1 LDISHID
8 YELPEELIA
17 QTPIEPRD
25 SARLLVDSLNGLQHR
40 HVSDI
45 VEYLK
50 PGDVMVVNHTRVL
63 PARLKLKRRT
73 GGAVE
78 VLLLEERDAEQ
89 MQWEALVRPG
99 GKLSVGEE
107 LLGSDGDGAVM
118 LRIGERSPAG
128 DTFFVHFVA
137 NSHDEVMR
145 RIVEVGEIPLPPY
158 ITTALADQNR
168 YQTVFSHDQKS
179 SAAPTAGLH
188 FTPELLDRIRDAGVE
203 IREVELV
210 VGLDTFQPISAENPL
225 DHVIH
230 TESYRVPAETF
241 NSCLRARESG
251 GRVIA
256 IGTTATRA
264 LESAATF
271 GELQGR
277 TNLFITPGYEWKVVD
292 MMMTNFH
299 MPRTT
304 LLLMVESFI
313 GVKWRTIY
321 SEAIAMRYRMLSFGD
336 AMLLYRGTNVS
347 S

>member
-1 LDISHID
+1 
-8 YELPEELIA
+8 
-17 QTPIEPRD
+17 
-25 SARLLVDSLNGLQHR
+25 
-40 HVSDI
+40 
-45 VEYLK
+45 
-50 PGDVMVVNHTRVL
+50 
-63 PARLKLKRRT
+63 
-73 GGAVE
+73 
-78 VLLLEERDAEQ
+78 
-89 MQWEALVRPG
+89 
-99 GKLSVGEE
+99 
-107 LLGSDGDGAVM
+107 
-118 LRIGERSPAG
+118 
-128 DTFFVHFVA
+128 
-137 NSHDEVMR
+137 
-145 RIVEVGEIPLPPY
+145 
-158 ITTALADQNR
+158 LADQNR

-188 FTPELLDRIRDAGVE
+188 FTPDLLAHIREVGVD

-241 NSCLRARESG
+241 DACVSARERG

-271 GELQGR
+271 GALQDR

-292 MMMTNFH
+292 LMLTNFH

-313 GVKWRTIY
+313 GQKWRAIY

>member
-1 LDISHID
+1 MDISHID

-25 SARLLVDSLNGLQHR
+25 AARLLVDASDGFQHR

-45 VEYLK
+45 VEYLRA
-50 PGDVMVVNHTRVL
+50 GDVLVVNHTRVL

-78 VLLLEERDAEQ
+78 VLLLEERNSDQ
-89 MQWEALVRPG
+89 MEWEALVRPG
-99 GKLSVGEE
+99 GKLAIGEE
-107 LLGSDGDGAVM
+107 LLDNSGDVM
-118 LRIGERSPAG
+118 LRIGERTKAG
-128 DTFFVHFVA
+128 DTFFVQFVA
-137 NSHDEVMR
+137 HTHEEAMQKIMDT
-145 RIVEVGEIPLPPY
+145 GEMPLPPY
-158 ITTALADQNR
+158 ITVALADQSR
-168 YQTVFSHDQKS
+168 YQTVFAHDQKS

-188 FTPELLDRIRDAGVE
+188 FTPELLTRIREAGVE

-210 VGLDTFQPISAENPL
+210 VGLDTFKPISVENPF

-230 TESYRVPAETF
+230 TEAYRVPADTLDA
-241 NSCLRARESG
+241 CIRARENG

-256 IGTTATRA
+256 VGTTATRA

-271 GELQGR
+271 GQLQGR
-277 TNLFITPGYEWKVVD
+277 TNLFITPGYQWKLVD

-313 GVKWRTIY
+313 GMKWRAMY

>member
-17 QTPIEPRD
+17 QTPVEPRD
-25 SARLLVDSLNGLQHR
+25 SARLLVDSPSGLQHR
-40 HVSDI
+40 HVRDI
-45 VEYLK
+45 VEYLQ
-50 PGDVMVVNHTRVL
+50 PGDVVVVNHTRVL

-78 VLLLEERDAEQ
+78 VLLLEERDAGQ

-107 LLGSDGDGAVM
+107 LLDGAGAVM
-118 LRIGERSPAG
+118 LRIGERSQAG

-137 NSHDEVMR
+137 GSHDEVMR

-188 FTPELLDRIRDAGVE
+188 FTPELLARIREAGVD

-210 VGLDTFQPISAENPL
+210 VGLDTFQPISADNPL

-241 NSCLRARESG
+241 DACMSARERG

-271 GELQGR
+271 GELKGR
-277 TNLFITPGYEWKVVD
+277 TNLFITPSYEWKVVD
-292 MMMTNFH
+292 LMLTNFH

-304 LLLMVESFI
+304 LLLMVESLI
-313 GVKWRTIY
+313 GVKWREIY
-321 SEAIAMRYRMLSFGD
+321 SEAIALRYRMLSFGD

>member
-1 LDISHID
+1 MDISHID

-25 SARLLVDSLNGLQHR
+25 SARLLVDAASGLQHR
-40 HVSDI
+40 SVRDI
-45 VEYLK
+45 VDYLQ
-50 PGDVMVVNHTRVL
+50 PGDVVVVNHTRVL

-78 VLLLEERDAEQ
+78 VLLLEERDADQ

-107 LLGSDGDGAVM
+107 LLDAAGAVM
-118 LRIGERSPAG
+118 LRIGDRSQAG
-128 DTFFVHFVA
+128 DTFFVYFA
-137 NSHDEVMR
+137 ADSQDEVMR
-145 RIVEVGEIPLPPY
+145 RILEVGEIPLPPY
-158 ITTALADQNR
+158 ITTALADQDR
-168 YQTVFSHDQKS
+168 YQTVFAHDQKS

-188 FTPELLDRIRDAGVE
+188 FTPELLARIREARVD

-210 VGLDTFQPISAENPL
+210 VGLDTFQPISVDNPL

-230 TESYRVPAETF
+230 TESYRVPAETIDA
-241 NSCLRARESG
+241 CARARERG

-271 GELQGR
+271 GALQGR
-277 TNLFITPGYEWKVVD
+277 TNLFITPGYDWKVVD
-292 MMMTNFH
+292 MMLTNFH

-313 GVKWRTIY
+313 GEKWRAIY
-321 SEAIAMRYRMLSFGD
+321 SEAITMRYRMLSFGD

>member
-1 LDISHID
+1 M
-8 YELPEELIA
+8 LPEELIA
-17 QTPIEPRD
+17 QTPLEPRD
-25 SARLLVDSLNGLQHR
+25 SARLLVDSENEIQHR

-45 VEYLK
+45 VEYLRA
-50 PGDVMVVNHTRVL
+50 GDVLVVNHTRVL

-78 VLLLEERDAEQ
+78 VLLLEERDVHE

-99 GKLSVGEE
+99 GKLSIGEE
-107 LLGSDGDGAVM
+107 LLDSAGEVM
-118 LRIGERSPAG
+118 LRIGKRTDAG
-128 DTFFVHFVA
+128 DTFFVQFVA
-137 NSHDEVMR
+137 RTHDEAMQ
-145 RIVEVGEIPLPPY
+145 RIMEIGEMPLPPY
-158 ITTALADQNR
+158 ITTALADQSR
-168 YQTVFSHDQKS
+168 YQTVFAHDQKS

-188 FTPELLDRIRDAGVE
+188 FTPELLARIREAGVE

-210 VGLDTFQPISAENPL
+210 VGLDTFKPISVDNPL

-230 TESYRVPAETF
+230 TESYHVPAETLEA
-241 NSCLRARESG
+241 CKRVKQSG

-271 GELQGR
+271 GELHGR
-277 TNLFITPGYEWKVVD
+277 TNLFITPGYQWKVVD
-292 MMMTNFH
+292 MMLTNFH

-313 GVKWRTIY
+313 GVKWRAIY
-321 SEAIAMRYRMLSFGD
+321 AEAIEQRYRMLSFGD
-336 AMLLYRGTNVS
+336 AMLLYRGADVS

>member
-8 YELPEELIA
+8 YVLPEELIA
-17 QTPIEPRD
+17 QTPLEPRD
-25 SARLLVDSLNGLQHR
+25 SARLLVGSASGLQHR

-45 VEYLK
+45 VEYLRA
-50 PGDVMVVNHTRVL
+50 GDVLVVNHTRVL

-78 VLLLEERDAEQ
+78 VLLLEECDAGQ
-89 MQWEALVRPG
+89 MLWEALVRPG
-99 GKLSVGEE
+99 GKLSLAEE
-107 LLGSDGDGAVM
+107 LLDNSGEVM
-118 LRIGERSPAG
+118 LQIGERTQAG

-137 NSHDEVMR
+137 RSHEEAMQK
-145 RIVEVGEIPLPPY
+145 ILNTGEMPLPPY
-158 ITTALADQNR
+158 ITTTLVDQSR
-168 YQTVFSHDQKS
+168 YQTVFAHDQKS
-179 SAAPTAGLH
+179 AAAPTAGLH
-188 FTPELLDRIRDAGVE
+188 FTPELLARIRETGVE

-210 VGLDTFQPISAENPL
+210 VGLDTFKPISVENPL

-230 TESYRVPAETF
+230 TESYRVPADTF
-241 NSCLRARESG
+241 DECMRARENG

-277 TNLFITPGYEWKVVD
+277 TNLFITPGYQWKVVD

-313 GVKWRTIY
+313 GVNWRAMY
-321 SEAIAMRYRMLSFGD
+321 AEAIETRYRMLSFGD
-336 AMLLYRGTNVS
+336 ALLLYRGTNVS

>member
-8 YELPEELIA
+8 YVLPEELIA
-17 QTPIEPRD
+17 QTPLEPRD
-25 SARLLVDSLNGLQHR
+25 SARLLVDAANGIEHR
-40 HVSDI
+40 HVRDI
-45 VEYLK
+45 VEYLRA
-50 PGDVMVVNHTRVL
+50 GDVLVVNHTRVL

-78 VLLLEERDAEQ
+78 VLLLEERDADQ

-99 GKLSVGEE
+99 GKLSMGEE
-107 LLGSDGDGAVM
+107 LLDADGNVM
-118 LRIGERSPAG
+118 VKIGDRTDAG
-128 DTFFVHFVA
+128 DTFFVRFVA
-137 NSHDEVMR
+137 RTNEEAMQ
-145 RIVEVGEIPLPPY
+145 RILKTGEMPLPPY
-158 ITTALADQNR
+158 ITTALADQSR
-168 YQTVFSHDQKS
+168 YQTVFAHDQKS

-188 FTPELLDRIRDAGVE
+188 FTPELLARIRDASVE
-203 IREVELV
+203 IYEVELV
-210 VGLDTFQPISAENPL
+210 VGLDTFKPISVENPL

-230 TESYRVPAETF
+230 TESYRVPAETLDAC
-241 NSCLRARESG
+241 NRARARG

-271 GELQGR
+271 GDLQGR
-277 TNLFITPGYEWKVVD
+277 TNLFITPGYQWKVVD

-313 GVKWRTIY
+313 GEKWRAIY
-321 SEAIAMRYRMLSFGD
+321 SEAIEQRYRLLSFGD